1 MSNDMGS
8 LTPTPSQTVGPFFH
22 HGCTESHSVS
32 CLAGPDAKGER
43 VRLTCRV
50 TDRENAVVP
59 DAMIEIWQA
68 DSEGRYNHPAD
79 PRADGTDPNC
89 AAYGRLA
96 TNEDGICVF
105 ETIKPGRVPANDGSL
120 QAPHLNVSVFARGVL
135 KRLATRVYFAG
146 DPANTECPVLA
157 LVPESR
163 RVTLIANADSSTPG
177 DWRIDIRLSGVNETV
192 FFDV

>member
-1 MSNDMGS
+1 MKNENDMDS

-22 HGCTESHSVS
+22 LGCTESHSVS

-50 TDRENAVVP
+50 TDGENAAVP

-96 TNEDGICVF
+96 TNGDGICVF
-105 ETIKPGRVPANDGSL
+105 ETIKPGRVPANDRSL
-120 QAPHLNVSVFARGVL
+120 QAPHLNISVFARGVL
-135 KRLATRVYFAG
+135 QETCHSNLFCRRSSECRMSG
-146 DPANTECPVLA
+146 PRIGSREPARYA
-157 LVPESR
+157 HGKS
-163 RVTLIANADSSTPG
+163 
-177 DWRIDIRLSGVNETV
+177 
-192 FFDV
+192 